1 MGRRLVAPLVCVGV
15 LVLACGC
22 GDSRNPQSPTSPS
35 AVSPAPVVSGR
46 ADVGGYS
53 LAYECM
59 GTGSPTVVLE
69 AGYTASG
76 VRTFGEAILPAL
88 ARKTRVCTYD
98 RAGDGTS
105 DPRPASVRPLTGAT
119 QAAELAALLKAIH
132 VTGPLVMLG
141 HSYGGVISREF
152 AATHPQQVVGMV
164 LIDATSEPEIPVYDR
179 LDAGPWVDG
188 SVTPAPNQT
197 IDIHATV
204 RELEAAPAVG
214 AMPLVVVTAGIL
226 QDQWLRTAPRLEA
239 QAQTRLAELS
249 SDSVHVLDAGVGHL
263 IPAQDP
269 AIVIAAVLAVIA
281 AARSGHRVPTCQ
293 SVFIH
298 VTSARCIA
306 RGDLAPQTT

>member
-1 MGRRLVAPLVCVGV
+1 
-15 LVLACGC
+15 
-22 GDSRNPQSPTSPS
+22 
-35 AVSPAPVVSGR
+35 
-46 ADVGGYS
+46 
-53 LAYECM
+53 
-59 GTGSPTVVLE
+59 
-69 AGYTASG
+69 
-76 VRTFGEAILPAL
+76 
-88 ARKTRVCTYD
+88 
-98 RAGDGTS
+98 
-105 DPRPASVRPLTGAT
+105 
-119 QAAELAALLKAIH
+119 
-132 VTGPLVMLG
+132 MLG

-204 RELEAAPAVG
+204 RSSRRLR
-214 AMPLVVVTAGIL
+214 
-226 QDQWLRTAPRLEA
+226 QWGRCHWWSSRPEYS
-239 QAQTRLAELS
+239 QTSGCGLHLGSRRRHRPGSRRLS

-269 AIVIAAVLAVIA
+269 AIVIAAVLA
-281 AARSGHRVPTCQ
+281 GHRCRQVRPPRCRTCQ

-306 RGDLAPQTT
+306 RWRPGTTDHLTCRPPGRSLPPRHGPAGRSSSPESSNRARTEVPFVADRSGKCSATAT